1 MIAIGLR
8 NKPITYIN
16 LNNIGVNMSTIRRL
30 KSGNYNVSIRI
41 QGHKPRSKTFPT
53 LQQAKLWSKEE
64 EMILRRSVK
73 KTSIKGLQWVIDEY
87 LARRLTNYDGTPK
100 PSHHSF
106 IFRGKN
112 LVNYLGDIPPSEI
125 TTGMISSYRDYRL
138 KSGRAESTV
147 HGEMAFLGRLFEF
160 ASIDLDVPDLINIA
174 KKVKKPSGAKQRDA
188 IITKE
193 ELVKFIAHSP
203 VKYRNYYSVL
213 FHTCCRKS
221 ELLHLPI
228 EWIHLDEQMIK
239 LPDFI
244 TKTKTKREV
253 LLNKNAIAIIKEEMM
268 YSKIRD
274 ESTLFNFV
282 SGTVSEVFRKVAA
295 KLKYEDL
302 VLHSLRHSGATHYAS
317 KGLSTVSLRSIT
329 GHKSL
334 VSLNRYVKNIGKA
347 TIPLMDD

>member
-1 MIAIGLR
+1 
-8 NKPITYIN
+8 
-16 LNNIGVNMSTIRRL
+16 MSTIRLL

-53 LQQAKLWSKEE
+53 LREAKLWSEKEE
-64 EMILRRSVK
+64 TILRSSMNN
-73 KTSIKGLQWVIDEY
+73 TLIGGLQFVVNEY
-87 LARRLTNYDGTPK
+87 LSRRLTNYDGTLK
-100 PSHHSF
+100 ASHHAF
-106 IFRGKN
+106 TFRGKN
-112 LVNYLGDIPPSEI
+112 LVSYLGDIPLSDI

-138 KSGRAESTV
+138 KLGRAKSTV
-147 HGEMAFLGRLFEF
+147 HGEMALLVRLFEF
-160 ASIDLDVPDLINIA
+160 ASIDLDAPNLINIA

-193 ELVKFIAHSP
+193 ELVVFIAHTP
-203 VKYRNYYSVL
+203 VKYRNYFSVL

-228 EWIHLDEQMIK
+228 EWVHLDERMIK
-239 LPDFI
+239 LPDYK

-253 LLNKNAIAIIKEEMM
+253 LLNKDAIAIIKEEIM
-268 YSKIRD
+268 YSKVRG
-274 ESTLFNFV
+274 ENTLFNFV
-282 SGTVSEVFRKVAA
+282 SGTVSEVFRKVAV
-295 KLKYEDL
+295 KLDYDGL

-317 KGLSTVSLRSIT
+317 KGLSTVALRSIT

-334 VSLNRYVKNIGKA
+334 VSLNRYVKNVGKA